1 MSSLICRIVSILA
14 TVSFVVAPSPAADLV
29 DEVNWPE
36 FLSRHDMVWDRLPD
50 QWGAG
55 AFTGNGLLG
64 ANVYTLEDGK
74 TLRWHIGR
82 TDVTYR
88 TSRLPVG
95 DLVLKTAGVLQ
106 GCQMRL
112 DLWNAELKGTI
123 VTSEGKIGIRSFT
136 HADRIVQVIELKPDE
151 GEASCHFEWQPGL
164 ALDPRKIYRKE
175 PIPDDQRNPA
185 PQASEEDGMHLC
197 VQPLS
202 TGGAH
207 ATAWTDVAVGDGHR
221 IFLSVGFSP
230 RQNDEAVQ
238 QATKAVKQAAAS
250 DFNALVSAHRA
261 WWHAYWPESFVS
273 IPDTRLESFYWIQMY
288 KLASA
293 TRSDRPA
300 IDLMGPWFR
309 TTPWAKIWWNL
320 NIQLTY
326 WPVLASNRL
335 ELGESLCKMLDNGA
349 DNLAANAKPFSDD
362 SAFISRAT
370 SYDCRG
376 GGGSEL
382 CNLPWVMHNYYLQYR
397 YCMDDAVL
405 RDHIFPLLKRSINYY
420 FHFMEEGSDG
430 YLHITRG
437 LSPEYPG
444 QPSPNPD
451 CNIDLALLRWGCQT
465 LLAICDRLDI
475 SDPLE
480 AQWKDT
486 LARLVPY
493 PIDENGLMI
502 SASVPFAQS
511 HRHYSHLLMIYPL
524 YIMNPEQPENRELV
538 MKSLNHWMGLPKAL
552 QGYSYTGAAS
562 ISALMGRGDDAA
574 MYLNRLLDKRI
585 LPNTMYLEAGPVI
598 ETPLSAAA
606 SLHDMLLSSW
616 GAKIRVFP
624 AVPDAWRDIAFR
636 DMRTEGAFLVSAARK
651 DGKTAFIHVKSLAG
665 EPCHLITDMPDPKG
679 QGVEI
684 RKAAAGEYVLSL
696 KKGQSVL
703 LTPGGAQAD
712 LTVAPVAAQRD
723 RCNTYGLR

>member
-1 MSSLICRIVSILA
+1 MPSLTYLITSIVAIVS
-14 TVSFVVAPSPAADLV
+14 SFTSPLMAADVV
-29 DEVNWPE
+29 DRVDWPT
-36 FLSRHDMVWDRLPD
+36 FLAQHDMVWERLPD

-55 AFTGNGLLG
+55 AFMGNGLLG
-64 ANVYTLEDGK
+64 ANVYTLEDGQ
-74 TLRWHIGR
+74 TLRWHVGR

-95 DLVLKTAGVLQ
+95 DLVLRTTGAIQ

-112 DLWNAELKGTI
+112 DLWNAELTGTI
-123 VTSEGKIGIRSFT
+123 VTSEGKIGVRSFT

-151 GEASCHFEWQPGL
+151 GEAACHFEWQPEL

-175 PIPDDQRNPA
+175 PIPDDERNPA
-185 PQASEEDGMHLC
+185 PQSSKADGMHVC

-207 ATAWTDVAVGDGHR
+207 ATAWTDVHAGGGAHLVL
-221 IFLSVGFSP
+221 LSVGFSAK
-230 RQNDEAVQ
+230 QDEAVR
-238 QATKAVKQAAAS
+238 QATEAVKQAAATTLDTLIS
-250 DFNALVSAHRA
+250 THRA

-335 ELGESLCKMLDNGA
+335 ELGESLCKMLDDGA
-349 DNLAANAKPFSDD
+349 EALAANAKQFSAD
-362 SAFISRAT
+362 SASISRAT

-397 YCMDDAVL
+397 YGMDDAML

-420 FHFMEEGSDG
+420 FHFMEEGPDG
-430 YLHITRG
+430 HLHITRG

-465 LLAICDRLDI
+465 LLTICDRLNI

-480 AQWKDT
+480 AKWKDT

-493 PIDENGLMI
+493 PVDENGLMI

-616 GAKIRVFP
+616 GDKIRVFP

-636 DMRTEGAFLVSAARK
+636 DLRTEGAFLVSAVRK
-651 DGKTAFIHVKSLAG
+651 GGKTTFIRIKSLAG
-665 EPCHLITDMPDPKG
+665 EPCRLVTDMPDPKG
-679 QGVEI
+679 EGVEI
-684 RKAAAGEYVLSL
+684 RKARAGEYTLFL
-696 KKGQSVL
+696 KKGQTAL
-703 LTPGGAQAD
+703 LTPAGTQAD
-712 LTVAPVAAQRD
+712 LTVAPVKADSD